1 MQSYHT
7 DSRRSTNM
15 EAEEQELKCPVCLEN
30 FTDPVCLP
38 CGHNFCQSCIQAVWN
53 MDDDPK
59 TFKGGPLFCPECQI
73 IIPSDLKLEI
83 NSGFQRKFQ
92 DVLAQGLPL
101 DQSQTTPSTI
111 MCDHCIEKTEVA
123 VKSCLTCDASLCSAH
138 TLLHQQREVLRGH
151 SLIEV
156 TEDLISFKCKE
167 HGEELKLFC
176 QEDQVAV
183 CCLCIVVGLHK
194 NHQAVKL
201 EEACSEFKKVLK
213 SNESLLLQRRD
224 LAECA
229 VQDLGSLFSEVSKN
243 AQAYRLK
250 IVEKY
255 RQIKAQIEEDQ
266 KLMLTIL
273 ETEEFY
279 TNKWLKWRSESLQRH
294 IRDINTVLKSS
305 QSLLQEEN
313 DIIFLQATKLLLQ
326 HLRKHGL
333 GSHVNLPHVLVT
345 EQKPNITDKMKTAEK
360 LADNLHEVVF
370 QNTQRLWSSLRAIS
384 LDPETA
390 HPELKVSEDCLEV
403 HWSKKTT
410 QKKKQRVHITSQYSV
425 QAKERFSSG
434 SHYWEVA
441 VWKKPY
447 WLIGL
452 SYGSATGED
461 NSVHSNGG
469 LNNVFCYIYHGNGI
483 YLVCQDFNEK
493 ALTIGKKIQKVG
505 VWVDIEKGAV
515 MFYDADTLTLLHSFS
530 VDFLGPV
537 YPVFNPC
544 IDINGINRQ
553 PLAIVHPRN
562 KNDS

>member
-7 DSRRSTNM
+7 DSRRSANM
-15 EAEEQELKCPVCLEN
+15 EAGEQELKCPVCLEN

-38 CGHNFCQSCIQAVWN
+38 CGHNFCQSCIRAVWN

-59 TFKGGPLFCPECQI
+59 TFSGGPLFCPECQI
-73 IIPSDLKLEI
+73 LLPSDLKLEI
-83 NSGFQRKFQ
+83 NSGFQNKFQ
-92 DVLAQGLPL
+92 DVLAQDLPQ
-101 DQSQTTPSTI
+101 DQSQVTPSTI

-138 TLLHQQREVLRGH
+138 TLLHQQRDVLRGH

-183 CCLCIVVGLHK
+183 CCLCIVVGSHK

-201 EEACSEFKKVLK
+201 EEACSEFK
-213 SNESLLLQRRD
+213 
-224 LAECA
+224 
-229 VQDLGSLFSEVSKN
+229 
-243 AQAYRLK
+243 
-250 IVEKY
+250 
-255 RQIKAQIEEDQ
+255 
-266 KLMLTIL
+266 
-273 ETEEFY
+273 
-279 TNKWLKWRSESLQRH
+279 
-294 IRDINTVLKSS
+294 
-305 QSLLQEEN
+305 
-313 DIIFLQATKLLLQ
+313 ATKLLLQ

-333 GSHVNLPHVLVT
+333 GSQVNLPHVLVT
-345 EQKPNITDKMKTAEK
+345 DQKHSTTEKMKTAEK
-360 LADNLHEVVF
+360 LVDNLHKVVF
-370 QNTQRLWSSLRAIS
+370 QNTQRLWSCLRTIS

-390 HPELKVSEDCLEV
+390 HPELKVSEDRLEV

-410 QKKKQRVHITSQYSV
+410 QEKKQKVHIITSQYSV

-452 SYGSATGED
+452 SCGSATEED
-461 NSVHSNGG
+461 NSVHCNGG
-469 LNNVFCYIYHGNGI
+469 FNNVFCYIYHGNGI
-483 YLVCQDFNEK
+483 YLVCQDLNEK
-493 ALTIGKKIQKVG
+493 ALTIRKKIQKVG

-530 VDFLGPV
+530 VHFLGPV

-544 IDINGINRQ
+544 IDINGKNSQ

-562 KNDS
+562 RNNF